1 MILDVFVPGIPR
13 PKGSMNAGIARG
25 GRAYVYHADSTMK
38 PWADSITAI
47 VNTKLNETIGSRR
60 PAFEGPVRCNVQFVY
75 EDLKSDP
82 TRYWKWTAPD
92 GDKLERAVWD
102 ALTKAKVWED
112 DARVVD
118 WAGSKVYM
126 NALPMSQAGVYIV
139 VSEALPTLF

>member
-13 PKGSMNAGIARG
+13 PKGSMNAGIART

-47 VNTKLNETIGSRR
+47 VSTRMNQLGVAAR
-60 PAFEGPVRCNVQFVY
+60 PMFTGPVRCTVQFVY
-75 EDLKSDP
+75 ADLKSDN
-82 TRYWKWTAPD
+82 TRYWKSTAPD

-102 ALTKAKVWED
+102 ALTNAKVWED

-126 NALPMSQAGVYIV
+126 NALPLSQAGVYIT